1 MQLSTILALGA
12 SKPATGRLKTV
23 QLSLILALGSSKL
36 ETLGNSGR
44 RRLEAVQLTATLSR
58 ERRKQMHLQLLR
70 KPPLTGGLGG
80 ETLNPKMPYFGWS
93 GAGVQVHSAR
103 PGVAIPPQP

>member
-58 ERRKQMHLQLLR
+58 ERRNKCICSCCES
-70 KPPLTGGLGG
+70 PP
-80 ETLNPKMPYFGWS
+80 
-93 GAGVQVHSAR
+93 
-103 PGVAIPPQP
+103 